1 MRWNGWSRCDIRT
14 VTTMAGTKR
23 KSSNAVS
30 AIAQRQAAST
40 YSLATRTRR
49 SSLKGI
55 DAKKLQLAL
64 STCPSVGWEL
74 TSNPKVVSKVDAKGG
89 KEVFRCQV
97 NKRGRPS
104 DRKAVRKRG
113 TILYTTV
120 LDAEKHLYEFRLSCE
135 SQNSRKQIEAALNGE
150 DDLIL
155 LEDDEANKKAKVVT
169 NVSKACLQ
177 AQSMSSGNAVR
188 LRGKPNRNPHNSAS
202 LSNLTSKEISGM
214 MAQRIQKAV
223 RGRGARRS
231 ALAHANLMQDQNY
244 RLTLKNQL
252 AKRLRA
258 DQPWSQLLLG
268 ADDDETAQSYSEYE
282 KRHVVVKA
290 RHIFRAVKAMYEFVE
305 AGIPMSWKECCEMAI
320 KDELSK
326 YSALTVMTWYRELTQ
341 SQSLK
346 FRRNLRGRAS
356 DAARSPFN
364 EDEGMMMQLKGWGRA
379 NLEKLSVD
387 SAREWI
393 NETML
398 SKFTAEQF
406 TNLNISYPVSPH
418 IASRWLREAGFR
430 YEAHRKSYYVDRHE
444 APNVVHTRKKY
455 VGRCFKL
462 ELREYSW
469 VQLPKVEYE
478 RRKRAKKA
486 KERAKKVKKPKEE
499 TKKSKADEHPE
510 INVDNYVESMVHEYK
525 NEKGEEYVEIHVDM
539 LTDYEE
545 TDDDYY
551 LRDLPFGGNL
561 SVRKPPHLKP
571 LVVFGQDEA
580 IYRSTSLCPHTWT
593 IDGQSPLRTKGSGR
607 AVMVSAIMSREFGFG
622 FKLTLQELAA
632 INLLRTEK
640 QYADEESATA
650 LFGNAKKPKLTES
663 PFIRTLEIGIRKDG
677 YWTYKHMVV
686 QLEDCVDC
694 FRFICDKRG
703 WDFDI
708 GFELDHSSGHAHTRP
723 NGLSINELRLGW
735 GGKQK
740 PMRDSVLTAQDVGS
754 FDHDRRVQ
762 VGETQSMVFQLGD
775 NPPIDSPNAPASDTV
790 DGEIEKFYDVNEL
803 RAILQEKGL
812 ESTGKKTALEQR
824 CKNADLPLKRKV
836 PKITPGY
843 IGSAKGGKQIA
854 FERGFFDATCKM
866 DGVEV
871 SWEGDLIK
879 DAEGKQVLDKRG
891 KKARNTVRSVRGM
904 LGGCADF
911 ANEKTLLQHV
921 LEDKLACLCMLTPKC
936 HPEIAGRGIE
946 YAWGYSKLRY
956 RNHFNDAKQNH
967 LEANVS
973 KALSTDVLTLNR
985 MRKFARKAR
994 EYKLTYSFLAAN
1006 EKEDGDMSKGLIDHI
1021 TRQFKQH
1028 RSALDTNYAF
1038 IVNS

>member
-1 MRWNGWSRCDIRT
+1 
-14 VTTMAGTKR
+14 MAGTKR

-30 AIAQRQAAST
+30 VIAQRQAAST

-64 STCPSVGWEL
+64 STCPSAGWEL
-74 TSNPKVVSKVDAKGG
+74 TSNPKVVAAAKPKQG
-89 KEVFRCQV
+89 FRCQV
-97 NKRGRPS
+97 NRRGRIT
-104 DRKAVRKRG
+104 DRKGVRKVSR
-113 TILYTTV
+113 IVTT
-120 LDAEKHLYEFRLSCE
+120 LLCAEMQLFEFRLSCE
-135 SQNSRKQIEAALNGE
+135 SINSRNKIQAALNG

-155 LEDDEANKKAKVVT
+155 VDDASNKKSKVGT
-169 NVSKACLQ
+169 NVSSVLLQ
-177 AQSMSSGNAVR
+177 AQAMSSGNAVR
-188 LRGKPNRNPHNSAS
+188 LRGKPNRNPNNSES
-202 LSNLTSKEISGM
+202 SFHLISNEIART
-214 MAQRIQKAV
+214 MARRIQKAA
-223 RGRGARRS
+223 RNREARRS
-231 ALAHANLMQDQNY
+231 ELAHATLMKDQSY
-244 RLTLKNQL
+244 RLTLKNKL
-252 AKRLRA
+252 ATRLQS

-290 RHIFRAVKAMYEFVE
+290 RHIFRAVNAMYNFVE
-305 AGIPMSWKECCEMAI
+305 TGIPMTWKECCETAI

-406 TNLNISYPVSPH
+406 TNLNISYPVTPH

-444 APNVVHTRKKY
+444 APDVVHTRKKY
-455 VGRCFKL
+455 VGRSFKL
-462 ELREYSW
+462 ELREYCW
-469 VQLPKVEYE
+469 VQLPKMEYE
-478 RRKRAKKA
+478 RRKIAKKA
-486 KERAKKVKKPKEE
+486 KEKEKKAKEKAKKPKEE
-499 TKKSKADEHPE
+499 KKKSKDEHPE
-510 INVDNYVESMVHEYK
+510 INVDNYVESMVYEYK
-525 NEKGEEYVEIHVDM
+525 NEKGEACVEVHVDM
-539 LTDYEE
+539 LTEY
-545 TDDDYY
+545 DDDY

-561 SVRKPPHLKP
+561 SVRKPPNLKP

-607 AVMVSAIMSREFGFG
+607 AIMVSAIMSREFGFG
-622 FKLTLQELAA
+622 FLLTLQELAA
-632 INLLRTEK
+632 INLIRTGK

-650 LFGNAKKPKLTES
+650 LFGDANKPKLTES

-694 FRFICDKRG
+694 FRYICDKRG
-703 WDFDI
+703 WDFQV

-740 PMRDSVLTAQDVGS
+740 PMRDSVLTTQDVGS

-790 DGEIEKFYDVNEL
+790 DGEIEKLYDVNEL

-824 CKNADLPLKRKV
+824 CKNAHLPLKRKV
-836 PKITPGY
+836 PNISEGY
-843 IGSAKGGKQIA
+843 VGKAKGGKQIA
-854 FERGFFDATCKM
+854 FERGFFDKSCKM

-956 RNHFNDAKQNH
+956 RNHFNDAKQSH
-967 LEANVS
+967 LEENVS
-973 KALSTDVLTLNR
+973 KALSTDVLTLQR

-1006 EKEDGDMSKGLIDHI
+1006 ENEDGEMSKGLIDHI

-1028 RSALDTNYAF
+1028 RSALDSNYAF

>member
-1 MRWNGWSRCDIRT
+1 MKD
-14 VTTMAGTKR
+14 
-23 KSSNAVS
+23 
-30 AIAQRQAAST
+30 
-40 YSLATRTRR
+40 
-49 SSLKGI
+49 
-55 DAKKLQLAL
+55 
-64 STCPSVGWEL
+64 
-74 TSNPKVVSKVDAKGG
+74 
-89 KEVFRCQV
+89 
-97 NKRGRPS
+97 
-104 DRKAVRKRG
+104 
-113 TILYTTV
+113 
-120 LDAEKHLYEFRLSCE
+120 
-135 SQNSRKQIEAALNGE
+135 
-150 DDLIL
+150 
-155 LEDDEANKKAKVVT
+155 
-169 NVSKACLQ
+169 
-177 AQSMSSGNAVR
+177 QS
-188 LRGKPNRNPHNSAS
+188 
-202 LSNLTSKEISGM
+202 
-214 MAQRIQKAV
+214 
-223 RGRGARRS
+223 
-231 ALAHANLMQDQNY
+231 Y
-244 RLTLKNQL
+244 RLTLKNKL
-252 AKRLRA
+252 ATRLQS

-290 RHIFRAVKAMYEFVE
+290 RHIFRAVNAMYNFVE
-305 AGIPMSWKECCEMAI
+305 TGIPMTWKECCETAI

-406 TNLNISYPVSPH
+406 TNLNISYPVTPH

-444 APNVVHTRKKY
+444 APDVVHTRKKY
-455 VGRCFKL
+455 VGRSFKL
-462 ELREYSW
+462 ELREYCW
-469 VQLPKVEYE
+469 VQLPKMEYE
-478 RRKRAKKA
+478 RRKIAKKA
-486 KERAKKVKKPKEE
+486 KEKEKKAKEKAKKPKEE
-499 TKKSKADEHPE
+499 KKKSKDEHPE
-510 INVDNYVESMVHEYK
+510 INVDNYVESMVYEYK
-525 NEKGEEYVEIHVDM
+525 NEKGEACVEVHVDM
-539 LTDYEE
+539 LTEY
-545 TDDDYY
+545 DDDY

-561 SVRKPPHLKP
+561 SVRKPPNLKP

-607 AVMVSAIMSREFGFG
+607 AIMVSAIMSREFGFG
-622 FKLTLQELAA
+622 FLLTLQELAA
-632 INLLRTEK
+632 INLIRTGK

-650 LFGNAKKPKLTES
+650 LFGDANKPKLTES

-694 FRFICDKRG
+694 FRYICDKRG
-703 WDFDI
+703 WDFQV

-740 PMRDSVLTAQDVGS
+740 PMRDSVLTTQDVGS

-790 DGEIEKFYDVNEL
+790 DGEIEKLYDVNEL

-824 CKNADLPLKRKV
+824 CKNAHLPLKRKV
-836 PKITPGY
+836 PNISEGY
-843 IGSAKGGKQIA
+843 VGKAKGGKQIA
-854 FERGFFDATCKM
+854 FERGFFDKSCKM

-956 RNHFNDAKQNH
+956 RNHFNDAKQSH
-967 LEANVS
+967 LEENVS
-973 KALSTDVLTLNR
+973 KALSTDVLTLQR

-1006 EKEDGDMSKGLIDHI
+1006 ENEDGEMSKGLIDHI

-1028 RSALDTNYAF
+1028 RSALDSNYAF